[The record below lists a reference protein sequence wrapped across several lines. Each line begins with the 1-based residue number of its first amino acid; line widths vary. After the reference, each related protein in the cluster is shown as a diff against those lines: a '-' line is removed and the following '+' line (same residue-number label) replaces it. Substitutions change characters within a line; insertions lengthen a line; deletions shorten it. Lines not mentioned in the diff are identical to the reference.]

1 MYDCFFVADSFNL
14 FSGLQTGERHSLAE
28 LHKMV
33 ATDPKMQDLT
43 DEKKEEYLSALSNTR
58 DAQKLSVRA
67 NNAAAT
73 RDVLKTVESIQ
84 NQVSPP

>member
-14 FSGLQTGERHSLAE
+14 FSGLQTGERYSLAE

-58 DAQKLSVRA
+58 DVQKLSVRA
-67 NNAAAT
+67 NNAAAA